1 MKNTVK
7 LLKRA
12 LTERSENE
20 AISSNFKSVI
30 DCLSNGNIT
39 EFEWAIEAMGKFLNM
54 DVFNQSKLMMN
65 NTEYKKFTKIPP
77 IELYLK
83 KFN

>member
-1 MKNTVK
+1 MK

-20 AISSNFKSVI
+20 TISINFKSVI

-39 EFEWAIEAMGKFLNM
+39 EFE
-54 DVFNQSKLMMN
+54 
-65 NTEYKKFTKIPP
+65 
-77 IELYLK
+77 
-83 KFN
+83 